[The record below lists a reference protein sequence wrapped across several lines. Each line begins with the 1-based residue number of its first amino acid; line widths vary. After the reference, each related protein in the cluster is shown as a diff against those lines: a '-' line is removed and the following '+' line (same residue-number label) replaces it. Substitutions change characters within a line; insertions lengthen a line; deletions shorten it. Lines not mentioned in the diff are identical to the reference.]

1 MVVSKAPFLVG
12 NRHVEVREHRYS
24 EPGPGQL
31 LVRVR
36 ANAVCG
42 SDRGIFLNGSDIVAG
57 HEAAGEV
64 VGVGTGTSTP
74 NGTRGVIY
82 LMAYCGACR
91 SCRLGATNLCLDKS
105 GDMGFN
111 RDGGLGPY
119 ELIEESMFF
128 PIGEHLD
135 LPLAT
140 MLLDVLGTSGA
151 ALNRAL
157 RVRPD
162 IESVLITGAGPVGI
176 GMLVSTRLR
185 LGPEVPIYI
194 SDLSSWR
201 LTFAESFGGFPVHA
215 AEVDQ
220 LEEVDAAFDASG
232 RGSARSSA
240 LSRLSKRG
248 VLVCVGHGQDLR
260 IEVSRDLVA
269 TGRAVLGSE
278 YFPYADLAASL
289 RLLEANQD
297 YIARVITHTFDV
309 DQTAEAFETFLS
321 RESGKV
327 VITQE

>member
-128 PIGEHLD
+128 PIGADLD

-321 RESGKV
+321 GESGKV

>member
-297 YIARVITHTFDV
+297 YIARVITHTFGV

-321 RESGKV
+321 GESGKV